1 MKQNAISKPIG
12 IECSLSLEN
21 VLIGDKV
28 MNVLFIGPKQP
39 GGYRS
44 EVHYTAESISY
55 TAESISSSTAGQ
67 LIHIFVK
74 GLGTEL
80 DPFNHGQIWKQLVS

>member
-44 EVHYTAESISY
+44 EVHYTAESIS
-55 TAESISSSTAGQ
+55 SSTAGQ